1 MTDMASKNIALNS
14 GAEVK
19 DFLLEVLRESLSRV
33 MELEVESLTGAALG
47 ERSEDRKNS
56 RNGYRDRSYD
66 SRLGEL
72 ALRIPKLRQG
82 TYFPSFLEP
91 RRMVEKALV
100 GVIQEAWLQGV
111 STRSVDDLV
120 QAMGCSG
127 ISKSEVSRL
136 CAEVKD
142 RVDEFLDRPL
152 EGAFPYV
159 WLDATYVK
167 VREGSRIVSKAA
179 VVAIGLAEHGR
190 REVLG
195 MKLGHSETEE
205 FWTEFLRS
213 LLDRG
218 LRGVK
223 LVVSDSHIGLKKAI
237 ARCMGCSW
245 QRCRVHFMRNVL
257 ARVPTGRKELVASF
271 IRTALAECTPEDTN
285 KKWDEVAD
293 SLDAAF
299 PEVAKLMREAR
310 DDVLAHRAYPS
321 LLWPQLASTNGLERL
336 NREIKRR
343 SDVVQIFPKDDGVI
357 RLVGAILME
366 QHDEWQVSKR
376 QATSS
381 AMGLPSTKNDA
392 LLARAS
398 GR

>member
-1 MTDMASKNIALNS
+1 MANKNIS
-14 GAEVK
+14 VYESAEVK
-19 DFLLEVLRESLSRV
+19 NYLLSVLEEALSKVMDLEVQAR
-33 MELEVESLTGAALG
+33 TGASLG
-47 ERSEDRKNS
+47 ERSQDRTTY
-56 RNGYRDRSYD
+56 RNGYRERSYD
-66 SRLGEL
+66 TRLGEL

-82 TYFPSFLEP
+82 SYFPSFLEP

-142 RVDEFLDRPL
+142 RVDEFLERPL
-152 EGAFPYV
+152 EGDFPYI

-167 VREGSRIVSKAA
+167 VREGSRILSKAT
-179 VVAIGLAEHGR
+179 VVAIGLNEQGR
-190 REVLG
+190 REVIG
-195 MKLGHSETEE
+195 MRVGHAETEE
-205 FWTEFLRS
+205 YWTEFLRS

-223 LVVSDSHIGLKKAI
+223 LVVSDSHSGLKRAI
-237 ARCMGCSW
+237 AKCMGCAW

-257 ARVPTGRKELVASF
+257 ARVPTGRKEMVASF
-271 IRTALAECTPEDTN
+271 IRTAFAECNAEDTA
-285 KKWDEVAD
+285 KKWDDVAD
-293 SLDAAF
+293 GLETPF
-299 PEVAKLMREAR
+299 PEVAKLMREAKE
-310 DDVLAHRAYPS
+310 DVLAHRAYPQT
-321 LLWPQLASTNGLERL
+321 LWPQLASTNGLERL

-343 SDVVQIFPKDDGVI
+343 ADVVQIFPKDDGVI

-366 QHDEWQVSKR
+366 QHDEWQVSRR
-376 QATSS
+376 QTTRSS
-381 AMGLPSTKNDA
+381 LGLPSTKNDA

-398 GR
+398 GW

>member
-1 MTDMASKNIALNS
+1 
-14 GAEVK
+14 
-19 DFLLEVLRESLSRV
+19 
-33 MELEVESLTGAALG
+33 
-47 ERSEDRKNS
+47 
-56 RNGYRDRSYD
+56 
-66 SRLGEL
+66 
-72 ALRIPKLRQG
+72 
-82 TYFPSFLEP
+82 
-91 RRMVEKALV
+91 
-100 GVIQEAWLQGV
+100 
-111 STRSVDDLV
+111 
-120 QAMGCSG
+120 MGC
-127 ISKSEVSRL
+127 
-136 CAEVKD
+136 A
-142 RVDEFLDRPL
+142 
-152 EGAFPYV
+152 
-159 WLDATYVK
+159 
-167 VREGSRIVSKAA
+167 
-179 VVAIGLAEHGR
+179 
-190 REVLG
+190 
-195 MKLGHSETEE
+195 
-205 FWTEFLRS
+205 
-213 LLDRG
+213 
-218 LRGVK
+218 
-223 LVVSDSHIGLKKAI
+223 
-237 ARCMGCSW
+237 W

-293 SLDAAF
+293 SLDTAF
-299 PEVAKLMREAR
+299 PEVAKLMREAK

>member
-1 MTDMASKNIALNS
+1 MANKNISLYESA
-14 GAEVK
+14 GVK
-19 DFLLEVLRESLSRV
+19 DFLLEVLGEALSKV
-33 MELEVESLTGAALG
+33 MGLEVDALTGASLG
-47 ERSEDRKNS
+47 ERSEDRKTS
-56 RNGYRDRSYD
+56 RNGYRERSYD
-66 SRLGEL
+66 TRLGEL

-82 TYFPSFLEP
+82 SYFPSFLEP
-91 RRMVEKALV
+91 RRTVEKALV

-136 CAEVKD
+136 CAEVKE
-142 RVDEFLDRPL
+142 RVDEFLERPL
-152 EGAFPYV
+152 EGSFPYV

-167 VREGSRIVSKAA
+167 VREGSRILSKAA
-179 VVAIGLAEHGR
+179 VIAIGLNESGR

-195 MKLGHSETEE
+195 MQVGHAETEE
-205 FWTEFLRS
+205 FWTEFIRS

-218 LRGVK
+218 LRGVH
-223 LVVSDSHIGLKKAI
+223 LVVSDSHSGLKKAI
-237 ARCMGCSW
+237 AKCMGCAW

-257 ARVPTGRKELVASF
+257 ARVPSGRKEMVASF
-271 IRTALAECTPEDTN
+271 IRTALAECTQDDTA

-293 SLDAAF
+293 GLETPF
-299 PEVAKLMREAR
+299 PEVAKLMREAKE
-310 DDVLAHRAYPS
+310 DVLAHRAHPPT
-321 LLWPQLASTNGLERL
+321 LWPQLASTNGLERL

-343 SDVVQIFPKDDGVI
+343 SDVVQIFPNDAGLI

-366 QHDEWQVSKR
+366 QHDEWQVSRR
-376 QATSS
+376 QAPRSS
-381 AMGLPSTKNDA
+381 LGLPSTKNDA

-398 GR
+398 GLGL

>member
-1 MTDMASKNIALNS
+1 MANKNIALYD

-19 DFLLEVLRESLSRV
+19 DFLLDVLKDSLSKL
-33 MELEVESLTGAALG
+33 MNSEVESLTGAGYL
-47 ERSEDRKNS
+47 ERSGDRKVS
-56 RNGYRDRSYD
+56 RNGYRDRTYD

-82 TYFPSFLEP
+82 SYFPSFLEP
-91 RRMVEKALV
+91 RRTVEKALV

-111 STRSVDDLV
+111 STRAVDDLV

-136 CAEVKD
+136 CAEIKE

-152 EGAFPYV
+152 EGNFPYV

-167 VREGSRIVSKAA
+167 VRSGSRVVSKAC
-179 VVAIGLAEHGR
+179 VIAIGLNAEGK

-195 MKLGHSETEE
+195 LKVGHAETEE
-205 FWTEFLRS
+205 FWLEFLRG

-218 LRGVK
+218 LRGVQ
-223 LVVSDSHIGLKKAI
+223 LVVSDSHAGLKKAI

-257 ARVPTGRKELVASF
+257 ARVPKGRKDMVASF
-271 IRTALAECTPEDTN
+271 IRTAFAECTPADTS

-293 SLDAAF
+293 GLESAY
-299 PEVAKLMREAR
+299 PEVAALMREAKE
-310 DDVLAHRAYPS
+310 DVLAHRAHPEA
-321 LLWPQLASTNGLERL
+321 LWPQLASNNGLERL

-343 SDVVQIFPKDDGVI
+343 SDVVQIFPNDDGVV

-366 QHDEWQVSKR
+366 QHDEWQVSR
-376 QATSS
+376 RHTTRSS
-381 AMGLPSTKNDA
+381 LGQPSTQQDA
-392 LLARAS
+392 LMARAS
-398 GR
+398 GA